1 MTQQQ
6 KQSQQN
12 HEGFSQF
19 LLDNPDIFQQRPEL
33 LENLNLSDT
42 RGAPSLLERQIAT
55 LKNRLSE
62 FHSQHHDFLEVARE
76 NEQISDSFS
85 DVICQ
90 LIAFNNL
97 SEFSSELPKLIRDA
111 FEIDEVTFKSTQTL
125 GHKANES
132 QGFNDALRRLR
143 SNQATCD
150 NRWPNNILS
159 IFFSDSIKSAALI
172 PMTTDSNGDILGI
185 LALGSKNTDRYN
197 NELGTAHLNRLGI
210 MSGICLARLQLTI

>member
-1 MTQQQ
+1 MTQLQ
-6 KQSQQN
+6 KQSQFN
-12 HEGFSQF
+12 YDDLTQF
-19 LLDNPDIFQQRPEL
+19 LRDNPDIFQQHPEL

-42 RGAPSLLERQIAT
+42 RDAPSLLERQITT

-62 FHSQHHDFLEVARE
+62 FHSQHSDFIEVARE
-76 NEQISDSFS
+76 NEQISDTFT

-90 LIAFNNL
+90 LIAYNNL
-97 SEFSSELPKLIRDA
+97 SEFSSELPKLIRNA
-111 FEIDEVTFKSTQTL
+111 FEIDEVTFKSTQSL
-125 GHKANES
+125 SHKANES

-150 NRWPNNILS
+150 NRWPSNILS

-172 PMTTDSNGDILGI
+172 PMTTDSKGDILGI
-185 LALGSKNTDRYN
+185 LALGSKNSDRYS

>member
-1 MTQQQ
+1 MTQPQ
-6 KQSQQN
+6 KQSLLS
-12 HEGFSQF
+12 HDEFSQF
-19 LLDNPDIFQQRPEL
+19 LQENPDIFQKYPKL

-111 FEIDEVTFKSTQTL
+111 FEIDEVTCKSTQSFS
-125 GHKANES
+125 HKANES
-132 QGFNDALRRLR
+132 QSFNDALRRLR

-150 NRWPNNILS
+150 NRWPSNILS
-159 IFFSDSIKSAALI
+159 IFFSESIKSAALI
-172 PMTTDSNGDILGI
+172 PMTTSGNDNILGI
-185 LALGSKNTDRYN
+185 LALGSKNADRYN
-197 NELGTAHLNRLGI
+197 NELGTAHLNRLGV
-210 MSGICLARLQLTI
+210 MSGICLSRLQMNT